1 MTMGSDGDYTPV
13 LGGSPPPKDFFR
25 TIKPPSD
32 ELGRL
37 IYWLICL
44 HSETLSEQDKKEI
57 LDLIYDKLNI
67 SLPKAFQSKFL

>member
-1 MTMGSDGDYTPV
+1 MTTDSDGDYIPV
-13 LGGSPPPKDFFR
+13 LGGSPLPKAFKP
-25 TIKPPSD
+25 IKPPSD
-32 ELGRL
+32 DLGRL

-44 HSETLSEQDKKEI
+44 HSESLSEQDKKEI